1 MLGSWILTDTQDF
14 CMSTPAQAARRRDAR
29 TVPDRLLRA
38 CAELVS
44 ALPSACA
51 LFDAAGQCVATG
63 ATFAHE
69 FRALGERP
77 HLAQFEHAFAPHD
90 HRDAPHVR
98 RRRDARNRYALA
110 GRRLSGDLAGCTFAV
125 ATPLDRDSDLLRDHK
140 ARQERL
146 FATSRMMS
154 VGEMTTTL
162 AHELNQPLA
171 SIINYLGACSQL
183 LEHGDLGNPRL
194 PQGIALARGQAT
206 HASEVVARLREFVRT
221 REPKRSPQAPRA
233 LVNAVLELVQADVE
247 CQQVEV
253 AVQLADKL
261 PEVFA
266 DRVMIEQVL
275 LNLVKNAIDAMR
287 EVPACDRRLRIETEL
302 DLDGL
307 LRFRVSDHGC
317 GLGEDGAAQLFTPL
331 YTTKPDGLGMGLA
344 ICRSIIEYHAG
355 RLYAEP
361 NPDGGTSFVFTLPAV
376 EASAPEAA

>member
-1 MLGSWILTDTQDF
+1 MVRSWILPDTQDF
-14 CMSTPAQAARRRDAR
+14 CMRTPAQAARRRDAR
-29 TVPDRLLRA
+29 TARAGTLRA

-51 LFDAAGQCVATG
+51 LFDAAGACVATS
-63 ATFAHE
+63 AAFAHE
-69 FRALGERP
+69 FHALGTRPRRAEFERS
-77 HLAQFEHAFAPHD
+77 FAPHD
-90 HRDAPHVR
+90 HRDPPHVR
-98 RRRDARNRYALA
+98 RSRDGRSRYALA
-110 GRRLSGDLAGCTFAV
+110 GRRLSGDLSGCALAV
-125 ATPLDRDSDLLRDHK
+125 ATPLDRDSDALRDHK

-221 REPKRSPQAPRA
+221 REPKRSPQVPCA
-233 LVNAVLELVQADVE
+233 LINAVLELVQADVE

-253 AVQLADKL
+253 TVQVADTL

-287 EVPACDRRLRIETEL
+287 EVPACDRRLRIEAEL

-361 NPDGGTSFVFTLPAV
+361 NADGGTSFVFTLPVV
-376 EASAPEAA
+376 EALAPEAA